1 MRGHRF
7 QNSQLLKGKR
17 YHRKLLTTTVKKID
31 PHLMTEFNLDQ
42 AGDRKKV
49 EREMRHLIAHQE
61 CLLYQKRDEIF
72 GILSKYKYLEKTTW
86 KKKPLEILFSVIQ
99 SHSSKFKST

>member
-1 MRGHRF
+1 M
-7 QNSQLLKGKR
+7 KGKR
-17 YHRKLLTTTVKKID
+17 YQRKLLTIAAKKID

-42 AGDRKKV
+42 AVDKKKV

-72 GILSKYKYLEKTTW
+72 GILLKYKYLEKTMW
-86 KKKPLEILFSVIQ
+86 KKPPWKYFLV
-99 SHSSKFKST
+99 